1 MGNANDALVFM
12 VEKRG
17 DAGIIMLRMSSDKA
31 LALEVSEH
39 RKLVEGTAVVLWSY
53 GDHSAAICGFV
64 FTSDDTLATE
74 QDPNL
79 VLGAQGDDQ
88 IILVHKDDYVRRL
101 MFYRSSK
108 LQRQKTQKQAWME
121 LLKETGL

>member
-1 MGNANDALVFM
+1 M

-39 RKLVEGTAVVLWSY
+39 RKLVEGTAVVLWSH

-88 IILVHKDDYVRRL
+88 IILVHKDDHVRRL
-101 MFYRSSK
+101 VFSRGK
-108 LQRQKTQKQAWME
+108 PQRQKTQKQAWME
-121 LLKETGL
+121 MQRNEMTPL